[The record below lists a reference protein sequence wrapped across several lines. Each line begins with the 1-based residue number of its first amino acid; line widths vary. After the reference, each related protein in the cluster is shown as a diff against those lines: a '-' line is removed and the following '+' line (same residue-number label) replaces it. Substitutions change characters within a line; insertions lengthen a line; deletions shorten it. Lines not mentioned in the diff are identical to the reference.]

1 MLESEKIHEDRRKAY
16 EEQQR
21 ILFAR
26 LLSERG
32 GMLMQNVTESEIEQK
47 QLEFAKNMTILE
59 YKYIDIV
66 REDYGLSPNNEKAS
80 FGDDMEKR
88 WEKFFKSSTVLD
100 DKGEETILYEDV
112 EGNYRFIPD
121 RCATIDELEFL
132 VKSIT
137 KIKTDFPKEELCQ
150 MPLLSILGIE
160 ALSTDKYADYNVRWD
175 DKDFFITQILIMAMQ
190 LFDIIARH
198 KKYLKEE
205 TENRLYRALEMRFK
219 ELF

>member
-26 LLSERG
+26 LFSERG
-32 GMLMQNVTESEIEQK
+32 GMLMQGVTEAEIEKK
-47 QLEFAKNMTILE
+47 QLEFAKNMTILD

-66 REDYGLSPNNEKAS
+66 REDYGLDANNEKAS
-80 FGDDMEKR
+80 FGDDMGKR
-88 WEKFFKSSTVLD
+88 WDNFFKSSTVVD
-100 DKGEETILYEDV
+100 DKGEDTILYEDV

-121 RCATIDELEFL
+121 RCPTIDGLEFL

-137 KIKTDFPKEELCQ
+137 KIKTDFPKEELYA
-150 MPLLSILGIE
+150 MPVLSILGIE
-160 ALSTDKYADYNVRWD
+160 ALSTDKYADYNVSWD
-175 DKDFFITQILIMAMQ
+175 DKDFFITQIMIMTMQ

-205 TENRLYRALEMRFK
+205 TDNRLYKALEERFK
-219 ELF
+219 EIF